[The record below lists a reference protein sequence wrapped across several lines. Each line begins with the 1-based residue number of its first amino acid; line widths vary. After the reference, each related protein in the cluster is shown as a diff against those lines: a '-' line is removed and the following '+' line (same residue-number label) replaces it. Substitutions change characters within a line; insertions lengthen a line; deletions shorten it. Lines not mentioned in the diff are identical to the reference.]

1 VLREG
6 EPAPLQSWNDRL
18 GRGPIS
24 LLGSGGPRRP
34 LAPLGQPQQR
44 LSGGV
49 RESDSTA
56 QGDRYPK
63 VGGRAGPSQNR
74 PVLRDRPHLPP
85 HLPHLRAPPPALAC
99 GTPRHLAAHLRPAR
113 PGPSPRPPA
122 RAAPCAQP
130 ALGAARR
137 PRAAAARAIAPPPL
151 GGHNGAAAA
160 LLMHMHD
167 AAPPAPPPQAR
178 AAEPRAVLQRLGQ
191 GRVRACMAGLSRGWA
206 GAGPGRRLAA
216 VQEVQ
221 CARPAPCVPSAP
233 LRPRRRWSPARF
245 LLLSTGAG
253 PTGGGTM
260 AGAGPRQGRQGL
272 GLGLA
277 KACSSSQ
284 FVTEHWPGPSGTFES
299 FMADPCVFRDRD

>member
-1 VLREG
+1 MSGLSLTCLCSLYLQSASTSWEHVKGLEG
-6 EPAPLQSWNDRL
+6 LTGQRPQPRGSAAPCPSSNRSHAPPPAPNRPDGEHSWNDRL

-167 AAPPAPPPQAR
+167 AAPPAPPPRPEQQSPER
-178 AAEPRAVLQRLGQ
+178 CSRSS
-191 GRVRACMAGLSRGWA
+191 GRGEC
-206 GAGPGRRLAA
+206 GPA
-216 VQEVQ
+216 
-221 CARPAPCVPSAP
+221 
-233 LRPRRRWSPARF
+233 
-245 LLLSTGAG
+245 
-253 PTGGGTM
+253 
-260 AGAGPRQGRQGL
+260 
-272 GLGLA
+272 
-277 KACSSSQ
+277 
-284 FVTEHWPGPSGTFES
+284 WPG
-299 FMADPCVFRDRD
+299 